1 MIMKGLGELRYKESD
16 RFKAI
21 VEGLNKCGGDVKSFK
36 DDIHI
41 KGKKI

>member
-21 VEGLNKCGGDVKSFK
+21 VEGLNECDVKF
-36 DDIHI
+36 
-41 KGKKI
+41 